1 MAVTRLKTMTS
12 PVVIKQ
18 SDDRKMLLDKWK
30 VSGTKK
36 EDMFK
41 YLEKMDELNK
51 LVPTMTNEIQIFTLD
66 HVDYEKGTLVGYR
79 HGAGYGTIAEEI
91 LISKLKK
98 YDGMNKG
105 LLNETE
111 YDSKMLFMIGNDI
124 FFTNK
129 KIVVTLSQR
138 AGTST
143 GKAAYKDNLKIRFH
157 RDAGYVAYMEAFPSM
172 CRLMIR
178 KAGKAKKLY
187 AAFADAY
194 GIISQKDL
202 VQDFMDCYEKEFG
215 TSAVYYQIDNYKT
228 QIVLE
233 FMNYKPLA
241 SVKGF
246 EKDIVPG
253 IMIQMSDTGDT
264 AFSVTGT
271 IRTRVGTGYM
281 PTPVYSRKHTKNAAE
296 EISAEDALASMLPEF
311 KKLPGVFKKLCSV
324 HINKDR
330 EKIIRKAVSFCGIK
344 RDVSAK
350 AEGDALDIVLNAL
363 KEEDEITACD
373 IAVSI
378 IEACDFLSE
387 DMCEKSS
394 DKLKN
399 CSVKSLYY
407 KYA

>member
-1 MAVTRLKTMTS
+1 MAVTRLKTMAS
-12 PVVIKQ
+12 PVITKQ

-41 YLEKMDELNK
+41 YLEKMDKLNK

-66 HVDYEKGTLVGYR
+66 HVDYEKETLIGYR

-91 LISKLKK
+91 PISKLKK
-98 YDGMNKG
+98 YDGMNKD

-111 YDSKMLFMIGNDI
+111 DSKMLFMIGNEI

-129 KIVVTLSQR
+129 KVVVTLSQR
-138 AGTST
+138 AGTGT
-143 GKAAYKDNLKIRFH
+143 GKAAYMDDLKVRFH
-157 RDAGYVAYMEAFPSM
+157 RDAGYVAYMETCPAM

-187 AAFADAY
+187 AVFADVY
-194 GIISQKDL
+194 GIISQKEQ

-228 QIVLE
+228 QIILE
-233 FMNYKPLA
+233 FLEYEPLA
-241 SVKGF
+241 SIKGF
-246 EKDIVPG
+246 ENDIVPG

-271 IRTRVGTGYM
+271 IRTRIGTGYM

-296 EISAEDALASMLPEF
+296 EISAEEALASMLPEF
-311 KKLPGVFKKLCSV
+311 KKLCSV
-324 HINKDR
+324 DINKDR

-363 KEEDEITACD
+363 KEEEEITACD

-387 DMCEKSS
+387 DMCKKSS

>member
-1 MAVTRLKTMTS
+1 MAVTRLKTMVT
-12 PVVIKQ
+12 PAVAKT

-36 EDMFK
+36 DEMFK

-51 LVPTMTNEIQIFTLD
+51 VIPTKTDEIQIFTLD
-66 HVDYEKGTLVGYR
+66 HVDEEKGTLVGYR

-91 LISKLKK
+91 PISKLKK
-98 YDGMNKG
+98 YDGMTKA

-111 YDSKMLFMIGNDI
+111 FDSKMLFMIGNEI

-129 KIVVTLSQR
+129 RVVVTLSQR

-143 GKAAYKDNLKIRFH
+143 GKAAYMDDLKIRFH
-157 RDAGYVAYMEAFPSM
+157 RDAGYVAYMEACPAM

-178 KAGKAKKLY
+178 KAGNAKKLY
-187 AAFADAY
+187 AAFADTY
-194 GIISQKDL
+194 GIISQKKL

-215 TSAVYYQIDNYKT
+215 TSSVYYQMDNYKT

-233 FMNYKPLA
+233 FMDYKPL
-241 SVKGF
+241 SSIKRF
-246 EKDIVPG
+246 EGDIVPG

-281 PTPVYSRKHTKNAAE
+281 PSPVYSRKHTKNAAE
-296 EISAEDALASMLPEF
+296 DISAEEALASMLPDF
-311 KKLPGVFKKLCSV
+311 KKLPSIFKKLCS
-324 HINKDR
+324 IKITGDR
-330 EKIIRKAVSFCGIK
+330 DKMIRKAVAYCGIK
-344 RDVSAK
+344 TNISAK
-350 AEGDALDIVLNAL
+350 AEGDVLDIVLNAL
-363 KEEDEITACD
+363 DEEEDITACD

-394 DKLKN
+394 DKFKT
-399 CSVKSLYY
+399 CSVKSLFY